1 MVVFNQLFFQKKE
14 DMRYYM
20 ESTQRQFSDRMRFL
34 EEGISFIRGD
44 KELGISLEN
53 GLDRNT
59 DQSRIQLEQ
68 GINLFSDRNLLS
80 GSYPI
85 IRDFYLYDKDLNFI
99 STHYYPESQR
109 DRNAMDHF
117 FMECV
122 RDYMNQKQQF
132 YYRQYGNVVAQIFA
146 LYDDN
151 MKTVGYCVAALEK
164 ENIARVFQP
173 LEKYETYYWAIVDGE
188 GKIIAGAVFP
198 GLDLSR
204 IEEFYGTVKYAKE
217 RYMYEMERG
226 SFGLRSYVLIPRS
239 KLYLEIRPMFFM
251 VWIILLLSLLILI
264 LAVMIFSHKMAEPF
278 KNITDSIKQA
288 GSGNFETR
296 VENYEIQEFQDIS
309 DSFNEMISKINQL
322 IKEVYENQLLMK
334 EARIQYIQAQLDPH
348 FMFNVLTMIGM
359 RMKRNKDEELYRAV
373 VSLAGLMRGKLFRKG
388 EIEIPLE
395 DEMET
400 VEFYLYLQEQR
411 FRDMINYKI
420 IWESDDLK
428 KCLIPRLCV
437 QPLVENA
444 VVHGLEPK
452 GTRGYVWVT
461 IKKSGC
467 RKISIIVEDDGKGF
481 DMEEWKEKISEK
493 GKNPRVGIMNV
504 QRLISNLYG
513 EGYGMEMESI
523 PDRGTKVELILP
535 FTTEK
540 LI

>member
-1 MVVFNQLFFQKKE
+1 
-14 DMRYYM
+14 M

-44 KELGISLEN
+44 KEFGISLKN

-59 DQSRIQLEQ
+59 DQSQIQLEQ

-117 FMECV
+117 FIECV

-198 GLDLSR
+198 ELDLSQ
-204 IEEFYGTVKYAKE
+204 IEEFYGTIKYAKE
-217 RYMYEMERG
+217 RYMYEMEIG
-226 SFGLRSYVLIPRS
+226 SFGLRFYVLIPRS

-373 VSLAGLMRGKLFRKG
+373 VSLAGLMQGKLFRKG

-395 DEMET
+395 DELET

-411 FRDMINYKI
+411 FHDMINYKI
-420 IWESDDLK
+420 IWESKDLK

-452 GTRGYVWVT
+452 GARGHVWVT

-513 EGYGMEMESI
+513 EGYGMEMKSM
-523 PDRGTKVELILP
+523 PDKGTRVELILP